1 MNITQFIKYLNKTRK
16 WQIQGSY
23 YTRIE
28 EWKNWWQGWYEPFH
42 LIRETRFDGSLCGR
56 QMYRMKMPKRAC
68 EDWAS
73 LLLNDK
79 TTVTVE
85 DAASSNWLLGE
96 DQEQTGGQLG
106 KLEF

>member
-42 LIRETRFDGSLCGR
+42 LIRETRFDGSLSR
-56 QMYRMKMPKRAC
+56 PSNVP
-68 EDWAS
+68 D
-73 LLLNDK
+73 
-79 TTVTVE
+79 E
-85 DAASSNWLLGE
+85 DAEAGL
-96 DQEQTGGQLG
+96 
-106 KLEF
+106 